1 MNSIPSCFEDR
12 TICIMGLGYVG
23 LTLAV
28 VMADVG
34 FDVIGVEIRD
44 DVLKCLE
51 RGEPHFHEPG
61 LKSRLK
67 RVIGTGRLTLHS
79 HIPETCTANAFI
91 VTVGTPLD
99 AGKRVRTDMIKSVT
113 EEIAG
118 HVKEGALI
126 IMRSTVRL
134 GTTRSVVKPVLDR
147 TGKRYDLVFCPERTL
162 EGRAIAELREL
173 PQIVAGQDHAAR
185 MRAARLF
192 QFLTPTVVQVSD
204 LETAE
209 LIKLVDNAQRDLQFA
224 VANEVA
230 RIADAIGV
238 SATEVIKAG
247 KFGYARTN
255 LPMPGPVGGPCLE
268 KDTYILAEGL
278 ASYGLSPALFTTAR
292 RLNETQPGEVIGKL
306 AAHCRDT
313 ASFPAAPVITL
324 AGLAFKG
331 RPETDDL
338 RGTMA
343 RPILAELRRQFPKA
357 AIRGF
362 DAVLAPETARKFFD
376 FDVVGDLESAFAGAS
391 LVVVANN
398 HPIFESMAISYLAE
412 SMRRPGV
419 IFDFWNNFSAR
430 ETDLPPGVAY
440 TGLGD
445 LGRHIRSVVGDGA

>member
-1 MNSIPSCFEDR
+1 MNSIPGSFEDR

-34 FDVIGVEIRD
+34 FDVVGVEIRD
-44 DVLKCLE
+44 DVLKSLE
-51 RGEPHFHEPG
+51 NGVPHFHEPG
-61 LKSRLK
+61 LASRLK
-67 RVIGTGRLTLHS
+67 RVVGNGRLTLHS
-79 HIPETCTANAFI
+79 RIPERCAANVFI

-99 AGKRVRTDMIKSVT
+99 AEKRVRTDMIKSVT

-118 HVKEGALI
+118 HVKDGALI

-134 GTTRSVVKPVLDR
+134 GTTRTLVKPVLDA

-185 MRAARLF
+185 LRAARLF

-247 KFGYARTN
+247 KFGYSRTN

-278 ASYGLSPALFTTAR
+278 VPYGLSPTLFTTAR
-292 RLNETQPGEVIGKL
+292 RLNETQPGEVVGNL
-306 AAHCRDT
+306 AQLCRE
-313 ASFPAAPVITL
+313 ACGFPPVPVITL

-343 RPILAELRRQFPKA
+343 RPILTELRRQFPKA
-357 AIRGF
+357 VIRGY
-362 DAVLAPETARKFFD
+362 DAVLAPDAARRFFD
-376 FDVVGDLESAFAGAS
+376 FDVVEDLEAAFAGAS

-412 SMRRPGV
+412 SMRKPGV

-430 ETDLPPGVAY
+430 ETDLPDGVVY

-445 LGRHIRSVVGDGA
+445 LGKHVRSIRGDAA